1 MLFMLHYFLI
11 FNKISFKSIPSRN
24 INNLIK
30 FFSYLLL
37 NDLIFLI
44 LEPFLKIGEIKTS
57 NVFIIF
63 LLMKDLEIDK
73 TDIENEK
80 LFFINNV
87 QNECQQV

>member
-1 MLFMLHYFLI
+1 MIEEKYRAYWIFVKKQILNILFMLYYFLF
-11 FNKISFKSIPSRN
+11 FNKIAFKSIPSRN

-57 NVFIIF
+57 NVFSIF
-63 LLMKDLEIDK
+63 LLMKNYFL
-73 TDIENEK
+73 
-80 LFFINNV
+80 
-87 QNECQQV
+87 

>member
-1 MLFMLHYFLI
+1 MIGAKYRAYWIFVKKILNMLFMLHYFLI
-11 FNKISFKSIPSRN
+11 FNKIFFKSIPSRN

-63 LLMKDLEIDK
+63 LLMKNYFL
-73 TDIENEK
+73 
-80 LFFINNV
+80 
-87 QNECQQV
+87 

>member
-1 MLFMLHYFLI
+1 MIGAKYRAYWIFVKKQILNMLYYF
-11 FNKISFKSIPSRN
+11 FNKIFFKSIPSRN

-44 LEPFLKIGEIKTS
+44 LEPFIKIGEIKTS

-63 LLMKDLEIDK
+63 LLMKNYFL
-73 TDIENEK
+73 
-80 LFFINNV
+80 
-87 QNECQQV
+87 

>member
-1 MLFMLHYFLI
+1 MIEEKYRAYWIFVKKQILNMLFMLYYFLF
-11 FNKISFKSIPSRN
+11 FNKIAFKSISSRN

-57 NVFIIF
+57 NVFSIF
-63 LLMKDLEIDK
+63 LLMKNYFL
-73 TDIENEK
+73 
-80 LFFINNV
+80 
-87 QNECQQV
+87 

>member
-1 MLFMLHYFLI
+1 MIEEKYRAYWIFVKKQILNMLFMLYYFLF
-11 FNKISFKSIPSRN
+11 FNKIAFKSIPSRN

-57 NVFIIF
+57 NVFSIF
-63 LLMKDLEIDK
+63 LLMKNYFL
-73 TDIENEK
+73 
-80 LFFINNV
+80 
-87 QNECQQV
+87 

>member
-1 MLFMLHYFLI
+1 MIEEKYRAYWIFVKKQIFNMLFMLYYFLF
-11 FNKISFKSIPSRN
+11 FNKIAFKSIPSRN

-57 NVFIIF
+57 NVFSIF
-63 LLMKDLEIDK
+63 LLMKNYFL
-73 TDIENEK
+73 
-80 LFFINNV
+80 
-87 QNECQQV
+87 

>member
-1 MLFMLHYFLI
+1 MIGAKYRAYWIFVKKQILNMLFMLYYFLI

-63 LLMKDLEIDK
+63 LLMKNYFL
-73 TDIENEK
+73 
-80 LFFINNV
+80 
-87 QNECQQV
+87 